1 MIRKKFSVSGM
12 TCSSCSAHV
21 EHDVSLVEGVNHVE
35 VSLMTNSMIV
45 EYDEERVDEDK
56 IIKAVENGGYSASIY
71 VKDRKLNN
79 DNKKEEKNKLKK
91 LIASIILMLILMY
104 FSMGPMIGLPLPL
117 IFENHQYAYL
127 NGLIQF
133 IFLIPII
140 ILNKHYFI
148 NGLKRLFKF
157 SPNMDSLIAL
167 GSGASLVYGIFALIM
182 IIIGIQTQNMAL
194 IERYHMELYFE
205 SAGMI
210 LTLVSLGK
218 YFENRSK
225 RKTTQAITKLLDLT
239 PKMALLLK
247 DNIEVEIN
255 VDDIKVGDVLIVKP
269 GTSIPID
276 GKVIDGMSSVD
287 ESTLTGESMPVLKKI
302 GSLVKSGTTNINGI
316 LKIEATCESNDTTLQ
331 KIIDLVDVAS
341 NSKAPIARLADKISL
356 YFVPAVIGIA
366 IVTFI
371 VWILISH
378 DFEFSLARAISILV
392 ISCPCALGLATPVAI
407 MVGTYKA
414 VNYGILIKSGESLE
428 TLHKVNTII
437 LDKTGTIT
445 YGKPHVTD
453 IITYHID
460 EEELLKIAYSLEKNS
475 EHP

>member
-1 MIRKKFSVSGM
+1 
-12 TCSSCSAHV
+12 
-21 EHDVSLVEGVNHVE
+21 
-35 VSLMTNSMIV
+35 
-45 EYDEERVDEDK
+45 
-56 IIKAVENGGYSASIY
+56 
-71 VKDRKLNN
+71 
-79 DNKKEEKNKLKK
+79 
-91 LIASIILMLILMY
+91 MY